1 MRTTRLTDLYRH
13 DGPFASVTLD
23 VSHATESGA
32 HEHELRVRDVCQTLI
47 DAGAEGRAVEAVSN
61 RLREELDEASP
72 VARTIVATADGV
84 VFDATI
90 HGAVETPR
98 ASWGPLP
105 DVAAWIEHQD
115 AATPFVLALVD
126 HVGGDVAVY
135 TSDVPE
141 PEETSTAGGET
152 THVHKVPTG
161 GWSAL
166 RYQRETENVWKEN
179 ARDVTEEILS
189 AVRTGPDLVLLAGDP
204 RSRAMVAEGLGDAP
218 AEVVQLTSGGRAE
231 DGGDE
236 ALQEAIR
243 QALLDHTVARRLELT
258 HTLQD
263 RLGSDT
269 AVATGVSDVAEA
281 FVRGQV
287 ETLLL
292 DPAAAGDLSLTPQ
305 DFPGLMV
312 GPAPQQAELPAD
324 QALVAAA
331 TLTGAQVSVGS
342 TATFLGAP
350 VAALLRWDQTA
361 EGASA

>member
-166 RYQRETENVWKEN
+166 RYQHYTENVWKEN
-179 ARDVTEEILS
+179 AEALTEEIVS
-189 AVRTGPDLVLLAGDP
+189 CVRAGNRLVLLAGDP
-204 RSRAMVAEGLGDAP
+204 HSRHFVRQKLDPTPATVVELG
-218 AEVVQLTSGGRAE
+218 SHSRAE
-231 DGGDE
+231 DGGEEAFAQAIRE
-236 ALQEAIR
+236 ALLEQ
-243 QALLDHTVARRLELT
+243 VVSRRLERSRE
-258 HTLQD
+258 LQD
-263 RLGSDT
+263 RLGRDH
-269 AVATGVSDVAEA
+269 AVATGARDVAEA

-287 ETLLL
+287 ETLLI
-292 DPAAAGDLSLTPQ
+292 DPQPAAEIELDASAHPGLSLGVT
-305 DFPGLMV
+305 
-312 GPAPQQAELPAD
+312 APEQPVPAD
-324 QALVAAA
+324 QALIAAA
-331 TLTGAQVSVGS
+331 VLTPAEVAVLPRAALG
-342 TATFLGAP
+342 GAP
-350 VAALLRWDQTA
+350 VAALLRWDQ
-361 EGASA
+361 GAA